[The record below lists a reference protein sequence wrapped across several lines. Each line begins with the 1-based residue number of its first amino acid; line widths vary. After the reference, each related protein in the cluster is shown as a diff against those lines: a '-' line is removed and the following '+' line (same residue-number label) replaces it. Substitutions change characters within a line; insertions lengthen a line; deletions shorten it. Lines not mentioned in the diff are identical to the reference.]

1 MLEVIAV
8 HAPPPYDGG
17 NVRCTSRHR
26 SNIFLTYIYCTSPV
40 GGVPIFQGRPTMAA
54 KRFRINMITRRQSTF
69 DGRHL
74 DTEAVRRFDAQV
86 QDAIPAQ
93 LKGTQGAEAEW
104 LPRVKVSER

>member
-1 MLEVIAV
+1 
-8 HAPPPYDGG
+8 
-17 NVRCTSRHR
+17 
-26 SNIFLTYIYCTSPV
+26 
-40 GGVPIFQGRPTMAA
+40 
-54 KRFRINMITRRQSTF
+54 MITRRQSTF

-74 DTEAVRRFDAQV
+74 DTEAVRRHDAQV